1 MERQVL
7 LTSNNDLTESLE
19 ALRSSGVHT
28 DTKLVGDNGEVV
40 KAHWALLA
48 RHPWWSNLR
57 QQGDDMGDGVVVL
70 LPDRS
75 HLELME
81 WVREA
86 YRGESGEKLENLD
99 TVKLE
104 EFSDFKEELEDVEE
118 TFDDTNFDDTFTN
131 DDYHEDDE
139 EIKTERAVDEG
150 KALQKIFQSEAISSA
165 VATTLN
171 NLIREGQYNVLNIT
185 KKCFEQI
192 DNSKMVDRAFLEG
205 FVIEDELLLRTVRG
219 RCRRKGETLF
229 NCKECDFSSSLR
241 NAMEKHVIDHLG
253 KLPFKCDLC
262 KENFGRRD
270 NAVKHIRMRHI
281 FGELKSYVK
290 KQIPAQRE
298 CHICGDKLASR
309 QSHDDHMMRLH
320 NDSLSNCKYCEF
332 SSPHYRDIISH
343 QRRVHGTE
351 ARSCHI
357 RGSHFISQS
366 GYNHHMK
373 NSHGDTTY
381 ACVECGK
388 EYKTKKTLEFH
399 FKCNHLPKTHIC
411 ETCGAKF
418 PTETLL
424 GSHRSSHQTDPK
436 DFEYSCTICQ
446 RRFKSKKNLLNH
458 FGTHSDAKPF
468 VCDGCEMAFKSKSAL
483 KRHKSVVHDGIK
495 PHACT
500 ICSFKAGQSH
510 SLTVHYRGVHGLEK
524 DVKERKT
531 IKLQDT

>member
-1 MERQVL
+1 
-7 LTSNNDLTESLE
+7 
-19 ALRSSGVHT
+19 
-28 DTKLVGDNGEVV
+28 V

-57 QQGDDMGDGVVVL
+57 QQGDEMGDGVVVL

-86 YRGESGEKLENLD
+86 YRGESAVKLENLD
-99 TVKLE
+99 TEKLE
-104 EFSDFKEELEDVEE
+104 DISDFKEEPEDLEE
-118 TFDDTNFDDTFTN
+118 TLDETNFDNFTN
-131 DDYHEDDE
+131 DDYHEDGE

-150 KALQKIFQSEAISSA
+150 IALQNIFQSEAISSA

-171 NLIREGQYNVLNIT
+171 NLIREGQYNVLSIT

-205 FVIEDELLLRTVRG
+205 FVIEDEPLLRIVRG

-229 NCKECDFSSSLR
+229 NCKECDFSTSLR

-270 NAVKHIRMRHI
+270 NAV
-281 FGELKSYVK
+281 
-290 KQIPAQRE
+290 
-298 CHICGDKLASR
+298 
-309 QSHDDHMMRLH
+309 
-320 NDSLSNCKYCEF
+320 
-332 SSPHYRDIISH
+332 
-343 QRRVHGTE
+343 
-351 ARSCHI
+351 
-357 RGSHFISQS
+357 
-366 GYNHHMK
+366 
-373 NSHGDTTY
+373 
-381 ACVECGK
+381 
-388 EYKTKKTLEFH
+388 
-399 FKCNHLPKTHIC
+399 
-411 ETCGAKF
+411 
-418 PTETLL
+418 
-424 GSHRSSHQTDPK
+424 
-436 DFEYSCTICQ
+436 
-446 RRFKSKKNLLNH
+446 
-458 FGTHSDAKPF
+458 
-468 VCDGCEMAFKSKSAL
+468 CDGCGMAFKSKSAL
-483 KRHKSVVHDGIK
+483 KRHKSVMHDGIK

-531 IKLQDT
+531 MGLQDT